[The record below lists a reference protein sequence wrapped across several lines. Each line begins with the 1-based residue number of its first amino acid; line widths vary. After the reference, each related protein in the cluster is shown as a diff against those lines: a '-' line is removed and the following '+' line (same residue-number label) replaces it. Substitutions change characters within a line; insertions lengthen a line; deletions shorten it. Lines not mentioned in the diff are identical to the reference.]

1 MTPQPLSLL
10 YFSNAPVRGGV
21 EEHILT
27 LLRGLDRKLFRL
39 HLVCPAECMEKLRPD
54 LPPDVEALP
63 LTLDQP
69 TQLAAARRLA
79 GILRAR
85 QVDILHSHMF
95 QASLFASP
103 LGWLSRAPVILETP
117 HIRESWRHGWLKG
130 SFVVDRLVGHF
141 VDYYIAVSEANAR
154 YLVNDKGLP
163 AKKIVVIQNG
173 CDLERFHPDRP
184 APLHLK
190 QSLGFD
196 AGDPVLLVMARLE
209 PQKGHSVLLK
219 ALPAIRAEFPRVRLV
234 CAGEGSLRAG
244 LEAEARDLGLE
255 ASARFVG
262 HQANVMDWL
271 ALADATVLPSHFEG
285 LPLAAIESLAAA
297 KPMIATA
304 VDGTPEVVVNG
315 KTGLTVPP
323 GDVSALAAAICT
335 LLRDPALRRSLGQ
348 AGRQWVL
355 DRFSRE
361 GQIRRTEEL
370 YLRVWSEKQARSKA
384 LGRRNPALQER
395 TKGLEARLT
404 SETRG

>member
-1 MTPQPLSLL
+1 
-10 YFSNAPVRGGV
+10 
-21 EEHILT
+21 
-27 LLRGLDRKLFRL
+27 
-39 HLVCPAECMEKLRPD
+39 
-54 LPPDVEALP
+54 
-63 LTLDQP
+63 
-69 TQLAAARRLA
+69 
-79 GILRAR
+79 
-85 QVDILHSHMF
+85 
-95 QASLFASP
+95 
-103 LGWLSRAPVILETP
+103 
-117 HIRESWRHGWLKG
+117 
-130 SFVVDRLVGHF
+130 
-141 VDYYIAVSEANAR
+141 
-154 YLVNDKGLP
+154 
-163 AKKIVVIQNG
+163 
-173 CDLERFHPDRP
+173 
-184 APLHLK
+184 LHLK